1 MTAYNTSHGKPES
14 PHGDRRFVADRA
26 LFTAKQTRA
35 LDAAAV
41 SGGIGSFELMQRAGT
56 SLLRVL
62 LERWPACR
70 EVLVFTGP
78 GNNGGDGFV
87 LAALAARQGVSVTV
101 LMLAPPERL
110 QNDARRAFEMA
121 AELAADSESG
131 QRLRLLQASQ
141 GDSATLL
148 AQAGTAAVVIDAMLG
163 TGVQGDLRTPFNE
176 VVNAINAASQPV
188 VAADVPTGLNS
199 DTGDVISGAIRATVT
214 VTFIGLKQGLFTA
227 AGPDYCGDIVYDRLD
242 VPISAFDHPDVGAP
256 SGQRLDI
263 QAVLP
268 LLKPRHF
275 TAHKGDCGHVLVVG
289 GDKGMG
295 GAGMMAAEAAGRAGA
310 GTVTLVTRPAHVS
323 TALARRPEVMVRGIG
338 GKQARREG
346 LMQALDALVSE
357 HSVIVL
363 GPGLGQSD
371 WSRRLLR
378 AVIQVQQR
386 RDLFMVLDADALNLL
401 ALMREDICPGV
412 SLPQAKWVVTPHP
425 GEAARLLA
433 CSTADVQRDRFA
445 AARALQQQWAAVTL
459 LKGAGTV
466 IASESHTDICTEGNP
481 GMASGGMGDVLAG
494 LTGGLMAQL
503 LRNGH
508 SLGDVVRCAAC
519 VHGES
524 ADLAAAENGQ
534 RGMLATDLL
543 RYVQALVSQEL
554 RINSGAFRGRP

>member
-1 MTAYNTSHGKPES
+1 MG
-14 PHGDRRFVADRA
+14 RRFVADRA
-26 LFTAKQTRA
+26 LYTAKQVRA

-41 SGGIGSFELMQRAGT
+41 AGGIDSFDLMQRAGA
-56 SLLRVL
+56 SLLHVL
-62 LERWPACR
+62 LDRWPACR

-87 LAALAARQGVSVTV
+87 VAALAARQGMSVTV
-101 LMLAPPERL
+101 LMLAPAERL
-110 QNDARRAFEMA
+110 LNDARRAYDMV

-131 QRLRLLQASQ
+131 QRLRLLPASDD
-141 GDSATLL
+141 DSATLL
-148 AQAGTAAVVIDAMLG
+148 AQAGASAVVIDAMLG
-163 TGVQGDLRTPFNE
+163 TGINGDLRAPFNR
-176 VVNAINAASQPV
+176 VVNAINAAKQPV
-188 VAADVPTGLNS
+188 IAADVPTGLNS
-199 DTGDVISGAIRATVT
+199 DTGDVVSEAVRATVT

-227 AGPDYCGDIVYDRLD
+227 AGPDHCGDIVYDRLD
-242 VPISAFDHPDVGAP
+242 VPTHTFGHPDVGAP
-256 SGQRLDI
+256 SGRRLDI

-275 TAHKGDCGHVLVVG
+275 TAHKGDSGHVLVLG
-289 GDKGMG
+289 GDKRLG
-295 GAGMMAAEAAGRAGA
+295 GAAIMAAEAAARAGA

-323 TALARRPEVMVRGIG
+323 PTLARRPEVMVRGIG
-338 GKQARREG
+338 GKGAKREELSQG
-346 LMQALDALVSE
+346 LDDLVTG

-386 RDLFMVLDADALNLL
+386 RELYMVLDADALNLL
-401 ALMREDICPGV
+401 ALMREEICPGL
-412 SLPQAKWVVTPHP
+412 SLPQTKWVVTPHP
-425 GEAARLLA
+425 GEAARLLG
-433 CSTADVQRDRFA
+433 CNTADVQVDRFA
-445 AARALQQQWAAVTL
+445 AARQLQQQWAAVAL

-466 IASESHTDICTEGNP
+466 IASKSETDICTEGNP

-494 LTGGLMAQL
+494 ITGGLMAQL
-503 LRNGH
+503 MRNGH
-508 SLGDVVRCAAC
+508 DLVDVVRCAAC

-524 ADLAAAENGQ
+524 ADLAAADSGQ

-543 RYVQALVSQEL
+543 PYVQALVSQEL